1 MKHFLSAG
9 QGYGSSAE
17 SSGSSDGE
25 GASASSVGLS
35 RKRRQRNRS
44 MASASIIHRSF
55 SGFTGGPGFPVNE
68 QLADSC
74 ERELPGVLLSQ
85 HSDYIEFLMDLCNL
99 GIAIRSDALRDAA
112 RNLLLVMPVGAL
124 QLVTCSMRVDVNY
137 EYMNYMYLIC
147 I

>member
-25 GASASSVGLS
+25 GASSAGLA
-35 RKRRQRNRS
+35 RKRRQRSRS
-44 MASASIIHRSF
+44 TASASITHRSF
-55 SGFTGGPGFPVNE
+55 GGFTGGPGFQVNE
-68 QLADSC
+68 QQAESC

-85 HSDYIEFLMDLCNL
+85 HSNYIEFLMDLCNL

-112 RNLLLVMPVGAL
+112 RNLLLVMPVGAPPL
-124 QLVTCSMRVDVNY
+124 
-137 EYMNYMYLIC
+137 E
-147 I
+147 